1 MIERRYYLHRKSLT
15 YRLVHI
21 EPEREYCYEIEH
33 AGMGLGEVRHL
44 IYNDIDPNTGNRT
57 GGYYRA
63 SDLFRTEQECKDA
76 LIDQIKDNIKKNRR
90 EIYRLEKRCKE
101 LKSLKKKVCEKS
113 DSEPKA

>member
-15 YRLVHI
+15 YRMVHI
-21 EPEREYCYEIEH
+21 EPEREYFYEIVH
-33 AGMGLGEVRHL
+33 VTCNGGEVRYL
-44 IYNDIDPNTGNRT
+44 TYNDIDPNTGNRT

-76 LIDQIKDNIKKNRR
+76 LIDQIKDNIKKNRK

-101 LKSLKKKVCEKS
+101 LKLLKEKV
-113 DSEPKA
+113 